1 MQICILMP
9 INQIN
14 HTSFV
19 CLISFPPSYLET
31 PVIDAEV
38 CCQIKGDDVAGAR
51 VRAAWFSA
59 SAKRLEMD
67 MMICYR
73 KYYFNHWNS
82 IFGEENIF
90 SSPSPGSSLVT
101 DSLIDSLPL

>member
-9 INQIN
+9 MKQIN
-14 HTSFV
+14 HTSV
-19 CLISFPPSYLET
+19 TCLINFLPSCLET
-31 PVIDAEV
+31 PVVDAEV
-38 CCQIKGDDVAGAR
+38 GCQIESHDVAGAR
-51 VRAAWFSA
+51 VGAAWFSA

-82 IFGEENIF
+82 IFGEENIC
-90 SSPSPGSSLVT
+90 SSPSPGNSLVT